1 MRKAIRGR
9 VMRHPTAYKELE
21 EIEAPTG
28 IEKGG
33 VEAATGERW

>member
-1 MRKAIRGR
+1 
-9 VMRHPTAYKELE
+9 MRHSTAYKELE
-21 EIEAPTG
+21 EIEPTTG

>member
-1 MRKAIRGR
+1 
-9 VMRHPTAYKELE
+9 MRHSTAYKELN
-21 EIEAPTG
+21 EIEAPTD